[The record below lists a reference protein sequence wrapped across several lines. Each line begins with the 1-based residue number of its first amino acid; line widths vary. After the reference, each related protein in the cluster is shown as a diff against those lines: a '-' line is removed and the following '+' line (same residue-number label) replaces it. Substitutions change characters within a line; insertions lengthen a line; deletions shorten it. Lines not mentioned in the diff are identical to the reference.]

1 MPVHRKAGLTPL
13 ALPGHPNWRQL
24 GGDEFDFISSSS
36 GCVCGEVP
44 RFLLTDATRGC
55 NIFWTAKWHVSG
67 RAGCLEIGLNRPIR
81 LRRYKLRSANDKPR
95 RDPRAW
101 TLYAVDTR
109 GGLHLLHRHRQRG
122 SPWDCDRWA
131 WRDFDVARPNESSH
145 RFLLRFEANCGE
157 PNLQLGQIALIE
169 EVTPD
174 DPARA
179 FATPVE
185 TRATVGRPV
194 VEMVPVPIVE
204 GMRRE
209 ADEEGEGVVMHGV
222 VLRDADVASLANP
235 RPICGVVAGCGDA
248 SSTASGGNSAASGG
262 DRGSGGGGGV
272 TPSACVYGR
281 RVGVSDER

>member
-1 MPVHRKAGLTPL
+1 M
-13 ALPGHPNWRQL
+13 PGHPNWRQI

-67 RAGCLEIGLNRPIR
+67 RAGCLEIGLRRPIR

-101 TLYAVDTR
+101 TLYAVDAH

-122 SPWDCDRWA
+122 SPWECDRWA

-174 DPARA
+174 DPTRA
-179 FATPVE
+179 LAAPME
-185 TRATVGRPV
+185 MRATVGLPV

-204 GMRRE
+204 GQWMRRE
-209 ADEEGEGVVMHGV
+209 AEEQDQQEGEGEGDVMHGV
-222 VLRDADVASLANP
+222 VLRDADIASLVNP
-235 RPICGVVAGCGDA
+235 RPLRGVVAACGDVG
-248 SSTASGGNSAASGG
+248 STAGGGNSAASGG
-262 DRGSGGGGGV
+262 DGGGGGGGGGGGAA
-272 TPSACVYGR
+272 PCVYGR
-281 RVGVSDER
+281 RVGVSDEG